1 MGFCLL
7 GIYTAFLDV
16 LCHIYIYIYINMNF
30 LNSRFYRWDFSC
42 FSM

>member
-16 LCHIYIYIYINMNF
+16 LCHIYIYIYKHELF
-30 LNSRFYRWDFSC
+30 EF
-42 FSM
+42 